1 MQRQT
6 SLEHISGTTLDLAVF
21 DIKGYEVMVTWQ
33 REDEWSKYITQ
44 THEGMQIT
52 T

>member
-6 SLEHISGTTLDLAVF
+6 SLEHISHRTLDLAVF

-33 REDEWSKYITQ
+33 RSDERSKEITQ
-44 THEGMQIT
+44 THEGK
-52 T
+52 